1 MHGMPVSLLMRDAAA
16 AGATRGREWDFL
28 RGSPR
33 LEPSALVYVGLR
45 DLDPEEAALVRS
57 LGILAFSMQDVD
69 QRGIARVMAAA
80 LRHLKGRPLHLSFD
94 VDAVDPGVIAAT
106 GTAVP
111 GGLSYREAHFVC
123 EAVAATSRLVS
134 MDLVELNP
142 TIGAAASLGSGA
154 GAGAGAGADGAFSQA
169 GVAST
174 AYAASF
180 VLSALGKVTLPKVV
194 KPPRAPRKPAAAAA
208 AAAVPGQVA
217 DLPQGAVMR
226 GGLSCTD
233 APSHSARASV
243 LGAVRPRSAATAAA
257 AGLGGGGGGL
267 VKARDDVGVAVG
279 RGVRQLA
286 RNGGENLLDVQ
297 VGLGARVHVNEAVL
311 LGVLAR
317 LVRLDGAALD
327 VRLVARER
335 DDDVRVAA
343 ALQLLDPVLRA
354 LVALAVRHVK
364 DDDCG

>member
-1 MHGMPVSLLMRDAAA
+1 VGVACAAVHAACAAAARDGDFVLLAGGDHSVAAGSVSAALAVRPDVGVVWVDAHADINTPATSPSGSMHGMPVALLTRAAQA
-16 AGATRGREWDFL
+16 HAGREWDFL

-154 GAGAGAGADGAFSQA
+154 GAGAGAGSGAGADGAFSQA

-194 KPPRAPRKPAAAAA
+194 KPPRAPRKTAAA

-217 DLPQGAVMR
+217 DLPQR
-226 GGLSCTD
+226 
-233 APSHSARASV
+233 
-243 LGAVRPRSAATAAA
+243 
-257 AGLGGGGGGL
+257 
-267 VKARDDVGVAVG
+267 
-279 RGVRQLA
+279 
-286 RNGGENLLDVQ
+286 
-297 VGLGARVHVNEAVL
+297 
-311 LGVLAR
+311 
-317 LVRLDGAALD
+317 
-327 VRLVARER
+327 
-335 DDDVRVAA
+335 
-343 ALQLLDPVLRA
+343 
-354 LVALAVRHVK
+354 
-364 DDDCG
+364 